1 MAQVSVGG
9 RWRIMSVSD
18 FGQRRGRMLAK
29 VSSCAVVGLDGEVV
43 QVEVDISQGLPA
55 FAIVGLPDTAVQEAK
70 ERVRSAVRNS
80 GHDFPLKRITVN
92 LAPADLR
99 KEGPSYDLPIAV
111 GILMA
116 SGQLPGPEDS
126 AVFLGELSLDGQLRH
141 TNGVLPMVAL
151 ARDRGFQA
159 VYVPAGD
166 ANEAALIEGVQVV
179 PVTTLGELASHLRDV
194 QPIAPFVPTERRAE
208 TAVPTVH
215 AVDFCHISG
224 QEHVKRALE
233 VAAAGGHNVLMT
245 GPPGAGKTLLTRAM
259 PGILPAMTPEEA
271 LEVTKIYS
279 IAGLL
284 PQDTPMVQQRPFR
297 APHHTISHAGLVG
310 GGRRPRPGE
319 ITLSHRGVLFLDE
332 LPEFPHS
339 VLESIRQ
346 PMEDGVVTVS
356 RAQGTVTFPANFM
369 MVAAMNPCP
378 CGFHGDPTKQCSCSP
393 STVTRYQHRISG
405 PLLDRIDIFLDV
417 PRVEYEKLTD
427 EVVAETSSELRARV
441 EASRAR
447 QLLRFSES
455 KLVCNAEM
463 GPVEVREFCQR
474 VLEEE
479 AGSLLRM
486 AMNQLSLSARAFHR
500 VLKLARTIADLGG
513 SEAITA
519 AHLAEALQYRQRGS

>member
-1 MAQVSVGG
+1 
-9 RWRIMSVSD
+9 
-18 FGQRRGRMLAK
+18 MLAK
-29 VSSCAVVGLDGEVV
+29 VSSCAVVGLGGEVV
-43 QVEVDISQGLPA
+43 EVEVDISQGLPA
-55 FAIVGLPDTAVQEAK
+55 FSIVGLPDTAVQEAK

-99 KEGPSYDLPIAV
+99 KEGPAYDLPIAV

-116 SGQLPGPEDS
+116 SGQVPASDNV
-126 AVFLGELSLDGQLRH
+126 AVYLGELSLDGQLRH
-141 TNGVLPMVAL
+141 TTGVLPMVAL
-151 ARDRGFQA
+151 ARDHGFEA
-159 VYVPAGD
+159 VFVPAGD
-166 ANEAALIEGVQVV
+166 AAEASLIDGVRVMPVSALGDL
-179 PVTTLGELASHLRDV
+179 TSHLRAV
-194 QPIAPFVPTERRAE
+194 QPIAPFVPTEPRKSAQ
-208 TAVPTVH
+208 TPDADT
-215 AVDFCHISG
+215 VDFRHIRG

-259 PGILPAMTPEEA
+259 PGILPAMTPQEA

-279 IAGLL
+279 VAGLL
-284 PQDTPMVQQRPFR
+284 PQDTPMVQRRPFR
-297 APHHTISHAGLVG
+297 APHHTVSHAGLVG
-310 GGRRPRPGE
+310 GGRNPRPGE

-378 CGFHGDPTKQCSCSP
+378 CGFYGDPTKHCTCSP

-405 PLLDRIDIFLDV
+405 PLLDRIDIFVDV
-417 PRVEYEKLTD
+417 PRVEYDKLTD
-427 EVVAETSSELRARV
+427 EVAAESSSEVSERV
-441 EASRAR
+441 EASRTR
-447 QLLRFSES
+447 QHLRFSES

-474 VLEEE
+474 RLEEG
-479 AGSLLRM
+479 ATSLLRM

-500 VLKLARTIADLGG
+500 VLKLARTIADL
-513 SEAITA
+513 SASDVITT
-519 AHLAEALQYRQRGS
+519 AHLAEALQYRQRGRD